1 MDCREI
7 RPKISEWI
15 DNDLDHSDEGLV
27 RGHMDLCDDCSQL
40 HHDLISLKQSV
51 GELDL
56 FEPPDTMWAGIRA
69 QLLAEGLI
77 ERKGVWSFWKKLIPS
92 SASLRPAL
100 SGALVTLVLV
110 SSLYVFFARRAGES
124 IPPPAL
130 PEVAAFEDLKQAE
143 LKYEQAIEELS
154 RVSQRKLAALNP
166 DLAQIFNDN
175 LATMDYYLDECRQA
189 MRQDPENPLVHR
201 YLLAAY
207 QKKVDLLQTISSS
220 NPDPL

>member
-27 RGHMDLCDDCSQL
+27 PGHMDLCEDCSKL
-40 HHDLISLKQSV
+40 HHDLVSLKQSV
-51 GELDL
+51 AELDL
-56 FEPPDTMWAGIRA
+56 FEPPDTMWVGIRA

-77 ERKGVWSFWKKLIPS
+77 ERRSIWNFWKNLLPS
-92 SASLRPAL
+92 SASLKPAL

-110 SSLYVFFARRAGES
+110 SSLYVFFARRAGEP

-154 RVSQRKLAALNP
+154 RVCQHKLAAFNP

-189 MRQDPENPLVHR
+189 MKHDPENPLVHR

-207 QKKVDLLQTISSS
+207 QKKVDLLKTISGSDS
-220 NPDPL
+220 L